1 MEVAEYMP
9 AMSVTRNTLLGGCG
23 TGKPVPELEIR
34 SLLSGLCFQE
44 LTAGCWQRFIIG
56 GLVRFST
63 GQAIIKRRWGNRMGP
78 DGCYKLPL

>member
-56 GLVRFST
+56 GLLSGFRLGRQSLRED
-63 GQAIIKRRWGNRMGP
+63 GDNRRKP
-78 DGCYKLPL
+78 DGRL